1 MQSRNV
7 RNGLVIQRAG
17 DFVRMIVREIRT
29 NHDDGFRAT
38 PQSTQHI
45 THLLWR
51 GIARVQRHD
60 SEVWAEHGLQERNL
74 HFYRMFLCVGLG
86 IDDHCGSRRART
98 GMCTGAQW
106 LIDRQAQSLTLG
118 CNVYRHSAQRR
129 FKRRCRGTGDASHGH
144 AVSRPYD
151 YRASHAPPPTLQER
165 VSERSCRAGIYVSGV
180 RHYYRPRHPRWKCGL
195 QLLQKLSAV
204 IELLVD

>member
-74 HFYRMFLCVGLG
+74 HFYRMFLCVGWA
-86 IDDHCGSRRART
+86 IDDHCGSRRPD
-98 GMCTGAQW
+98 GH
-106 LIDRQAQSLTLG
+106 
-118 CNVYRHSAQRR
+118 VYRSAM
-129 FKRRCRGTGDASHGH
+129 AH
-144 AVSRPYD
+144 
-151 YRASHAPPPTLQER
+151 
-165 VSERSCRAGIYVSGV
+165 
-180 RHYYRPRHPRWKCGL
+180 
-195 QLLQKLSAV
+195 
-204 IELLVD
+204 